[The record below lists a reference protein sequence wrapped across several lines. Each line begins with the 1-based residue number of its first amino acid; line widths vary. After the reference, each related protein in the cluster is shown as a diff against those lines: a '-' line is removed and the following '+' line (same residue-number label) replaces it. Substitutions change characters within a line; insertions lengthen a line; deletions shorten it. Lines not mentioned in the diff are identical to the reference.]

1 MNPTTNSLNGGTVT
15 CSLCTHVVPRRH
27 LHQHQ
32 AGENRAVVEYTIN
45 LIKSRHPE
53 WTEGDPSCQKC
64 WDFYRQL

>member
-1 MNPTTNSLNGGTVT
+1 MTPPSEPLQDGTVT
-15 CSLCTHVVPRRH
+15 CSLCAHVVPRRH

-32 AGENRAVVEYTIN
+32 TEENRAVVEYTIN

-53 WTEGDPSCQKC
+53 WSADDPSCQKC